1 MPYFTKISS
10 IMLRSYCRENDV
22 ASGGSGG
29 RVAEDISYVFAVAA
43 GVAPGALHTGNSRV
57 SNLTGHAGN
66 AGWTLQENDHM
77 FATESTSAGKTV
89 EPCV

>member
-1 MPYFTKISS
+1 MCFKNNFRKSDGGEEGAEE
-10 IMLRSYCRENDV
+10 MSY
-22 ASGGSGG
+22 
-29 RVAEDISYVFAVAA
+29 IFAVAA
-43 GVAPGALHTGNSRV
+43 GVAPGALHTGDSRV

-77 FATESTSAGKTV
+77 FATESASAGNTV